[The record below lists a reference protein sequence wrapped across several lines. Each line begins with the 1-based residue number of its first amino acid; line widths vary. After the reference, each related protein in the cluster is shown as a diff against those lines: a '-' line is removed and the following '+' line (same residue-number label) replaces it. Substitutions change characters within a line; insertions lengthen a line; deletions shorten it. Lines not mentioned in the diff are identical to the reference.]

1 MWNERGTV
9 ASVPWGSCAWMG
21 IFSVW
26 GQSFC
31 CHSQNQRERAEVGT
45 DPPSEGGRGGK
56 QTPLDLKYIER
67 RGRSDISY
75 RSLKLFLT
83 SLPEVK
89 AQAGARWP
97 WFPGS
102 ADRPGAV
109 PGGDLGRAHQ
119 LSAPVPTWRSSC
131 MGSEQT
137 CTRHRG
143 VTARV
148 VSLLWTKAGQICH
161 EK

>member
-67 RGRSDISY
+67 RGRSDISC

-109 PGGDLGRAHQ
+109 PGGGPGQGSPALCPCAHLEEQLHGQRADVHQ
-119 LSAPVPTWRSSC
+119 TQGGYSKGGHPSVDKSRPNLP
-131 MGSEQT
+131 
-137 CTRHRG
+137 
-143 VTARV
+143 
-148 VSLLWTKAGQICH
+148 
-161 EK
+161 